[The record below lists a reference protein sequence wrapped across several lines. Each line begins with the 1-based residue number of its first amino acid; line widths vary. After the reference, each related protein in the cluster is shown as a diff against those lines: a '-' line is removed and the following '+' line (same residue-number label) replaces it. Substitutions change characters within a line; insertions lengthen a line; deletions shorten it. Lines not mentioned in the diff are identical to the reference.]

1 MIQFP
6 IGFDNFNKIMESKL
20 YFVDKSLFI
29 KEVLDNKGTEVL
41 VITRPRRFGKT
52 LNLSMLHHFLA
63 SEVDGVSTK
72 NLFDNLKIT
81 HAEGDYLKHQGKSP
95 VIFISLKNVRNQN
108 FEGAY
113 AEFYELIT
121 SLYKQFRFLLEA
133 DTLYEDEKNNY
144 KAILNKTADQTEIK
158 FSIKNLTEYLYRYY
172 KVKPWILIDE
182 YDTPIQAG
190 HLHGYYQNMIE
201 FMQGMLGAA
210 LKTNPCIHRAILTG
224 ILRISK
230 ESLFSALNNPAVHT
244 IFSKSYSEHFGFTE
258 SEMEEILRAAN
269 LTKNAKAIR
278 EWFNGY
284 LVGSTIVYN
293 PWSVAN
299 CVAQQGVLKPY
310 WVNTSD
316 NHLVRE
322 LIVNADVEF
331 KKGFELI
338 LKGEE
343 IAQIISEHTV
353 FSDLKTNPASVW
365 SLLLLSGYLKV
376 IRHEYT
382 EQGLQAV
389 LAIPNHEIKLLF
401 REIIEQW
408 LSGGYG
414 IAWYNS
420 LIGFLIKGEAQKFI
434 EGLKKT
440 LLHMSS
446 FHDMAKDT
454 ESFYHGYAL
463 GLFTTLQMGGTHNVS
478 SNKESGFGRYDI
490 VIAPKNINEI
500 GIILEFKTAKSE
512 EKSLKESALEAL
524 LQIEEQKYEIELQSM
539 GFQKILKLGLAFRG
553 KEVEGAFDLLVSK
566 VF

>member
-1 MIQFP
+1 MQFP
-6 IGFDNFNKIMESKL
+6 IGFDNFNKIRDSQL

-29 KEVLDNKGTEVL
+29 KEILDDKGSEVL

-52 LNLSMLHHFLA
+52 LNLSMLHHFLT
-63 SEVDGVSTK
+63 SEVDGILTK
-72 NLFDNLKIT
+72 PLFEGLNII
-81 HAEGDYLKHQGKSP
+81 HVGGDYLEHQGKYP
-95 VIFISLKNVRNQN
+95 VIFITLKNVRNQN

-133 DTLYEDEKNNY
+133 DTLYDEEKNDF
-144 KAILNKTADQTEIK
+144 KAILNKTAGQTQVK
-158 FSIKNLTEYLYRYY
+158 FSLKNLSEYLYRYY
-172 KVKPWILIDE
+172 RIKPWILIDE

-190 HLHGYYQNMIE
+190 HMHGYYQNIIE

-210 LKTNPCIHRAILTG
+210 LKTNPSIHRAVLTG

-244 IFSKSYSEHFGFTE
+244 LLSKPYSTHFGFTE
-258 SEMEEILRAAN
+258 SEIEEILKEAKLKDQAA
-269 LTKNAKAIR
+269 AIK
-278 EWFNGY
+278 EWYNGY
-284 LVGSTIVYN
+284 LVGSTVMYN
-293 PWSVAN
+293 PWSIAN
-299 CVAQQGVLKPY
+299 CIAQQGLLKPY

-322 LIVNADVEF
+322 LIVHADSEF

-338 LKGEE
+338 LRGEPV
-343 IAQIISEHTV
+343 AQIISEHTV
-353 FSDLKTNPASVW
+353 FSDLKTNPASIW
-365 SLLLLSGYLKV
+365 SLLLLSGYLKAT
-376 IRHEYT
+376 RHEYT
-382 EQGLQAV
+382 DQGLQAV
-389 LAIPNHEIKLLF
+389 LAIPNHEVKILF

-420 LIGFLIKGEAQKFI
+420 LIGFLIKGEAQNFI
-434 EGLKKT
+434 DGLKKT

-446 FHDMAKDT
+446 FHDMAKDA

-463 GLFTTLQMGGTHNVS
+463 GLFTTLQMGGTHEVK
-478 SNKESGFGRYDI
+478 SNKESGFGRYDVMI
-490 VIAPKNINEI
+490 IPKNLNEI

-512 EKSLKESALEAL
+512 EHSLQKSAQEAL
-524 LQIEEQKYEIELQSM
+524 SQINHKQYEVELKAM
-539 GFQKILKLGLAFRG
+539 GVQKILKLGLAFQG
-553 KEVEGAFDLLVSK
+553 KEVEGFFEYHQDK
-566 VF
+566 